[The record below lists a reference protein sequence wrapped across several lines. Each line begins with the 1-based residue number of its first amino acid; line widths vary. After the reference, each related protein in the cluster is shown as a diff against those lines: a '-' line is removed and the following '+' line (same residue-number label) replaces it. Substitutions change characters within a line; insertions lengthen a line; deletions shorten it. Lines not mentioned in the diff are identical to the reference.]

1 MGFGWHDQRL
11 ISGDVPFQ
19 PLPLP
24 LGIQDDAPM
33 GVVIVRSAEA
43 ADAAGVAHVHTVV
56 WRQAYLDLLPDE
68 FLAARTITG
77 DFWLPLITSPDPRS
91 AIMVA
96 VEGDVVVGFAAVG
109 PASPPADD
117 SGAGQ
122 LYAIYLL
129 DSYWGTGIGYQLHS
143 AAIAELRRFAFP
155 EAVLCVLFDNL
166 RAIEFYQRRGWIDQ
180 GITFEDEREG
190 LVARERLMRLN
201 LTP

>member
-1 MGFGWHDQRL
+1 
-11 ISGDVPFQ
+11 
-19 PLPLP
+19 
-24 LGIQDDAPM
+24 M

-43 ADAAGVAHVHTVV
+43 ADAAGVAQVHTVV

-77 DFWLPLITSPDPRS
+77 DFWLPLITAPDPRT

-96 VEGDVVVGFAAVG
+96 VEGDVVIGFAAVG
-109 PASPPADD
+109 PASPPAEVD
-117 SGAGQ
+117 SGVGQ

-129 DSYWGTGIGYQLHS
+129 ADYWGTGIGYQIHS
-143 AAIAELRRFAFP
+143 AAIDELRRFAFP

-166 RAIEFYQRRGWIDQ
+166 RAIEFYQRQGWIDQ